1 MRRLML
7 ALALLA
13 ATPAFAAS
21 YRLGNIEVS
30 QPWSRPA
37 AAGMNGAGYMSVS
50 NKGTRAE
57 TLKAVETPAA
67 ARVEIHRM
75 SMGSGGVMSMKP
87 EAGPT
92 LAPGQTVAFGPSGLH
107 LMLVGL
113 KQPLKVGDSFP
124 ATLVFASGARLKV
137 AFKVGLAA
145 PMGGMTP
152 DHAGMAPGMA
162 H

>member
-21 YRLGNIEVS
+21 YRLGTLEAS

-37 AAGMNGAGYMSVS
+37 AAGMNGAGYLSVS
-50 NKGTRAE
+50 NKGTTPE
-57 TLKAVETPAA
+57 TLNAVETPAA
-67 ARVEIHRM
+67 TRVEIHRM
-75 SMGSGGVMSMKP
+75 SMGPGGVMSMKP
-87 EAGPT
+87 EAGPS
-92 LAPGQTVAFGPSGLH
+92 LAPGQTVMFGPGGLH
-107 LMLVGL
+107 LMLIGL

-145 PMGGMTP
+145 PMGGMAH
-152 DHAGMAPGMA
+152 DHAGMA